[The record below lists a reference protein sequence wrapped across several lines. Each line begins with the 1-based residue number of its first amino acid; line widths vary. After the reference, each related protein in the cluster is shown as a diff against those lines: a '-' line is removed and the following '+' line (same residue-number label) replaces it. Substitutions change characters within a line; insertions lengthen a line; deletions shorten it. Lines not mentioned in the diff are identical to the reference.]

1 MKSITSIV
9 TTLAIPALTL
19 ALTVSSC
26 QRDNALTPEQGT
38 FQPTAGARQFAT
50 KTNDFSFNFLKE
62 VNAAQRANEN
72 IFVSPLSM
80 HMALGMLLNGANG
93 TTAEEIKKVLKLDD
107 VSLTEAN
114 QIWQQLLEGLPNAD
128 PKVTTTLA
136 NAIFHDNNFASEAG
150 FLTSTTDYFKARVA
164 AEDFTNQATVGK
176 INQWASDNTNGKI
189 KKIVNQ
195 IQPNE
200 VLFLLNALYFKGDWK
215 YQFNAEQTQDRPF
228 ELVDG
233 GQKTVRMMQLNRE
246 LRRAFRPNYTAFEL
260 PYGDGTYSMTV
271 MLPKETSSADALIK
285 SLSANE
291 WNQLQNDMTA
301 GSMMI
306 GLPKFTLEY
315 EGNLNG
321 VLSKLGMPTA
331 FTDLA
336 DFSKISTKKGLTV
349 TSVKQNTFV
358 AVDEKGTEAAAV
370 TGIGVGVTSAPASY
384 FCDRPFVIAITEKQ
398 TGAVLFMGKIV
409 NPESK

>member
-1 MKSITSIV
+1 MKFTPSITR
-9 TTLAIPALTL
+9 TLAIPALTL
-19 ALTVSSC
+19 ALTFSSC
-26 QRDNALTPEQGT
+26 QRDNAPVPEKGT
-38 FQPTAGARQFAT
+38 FQPTAGARQFAS

-62 VNAAQRANEN
+62 VNQNQAANEN
-72 IFVSPLSM
+72 IFVSPLSL
-80 HMALGMLLNGANG
+80 HMALGMLLNGADG
-93 TTAEEIKKVLKLDD
+93 ATAEEIKKTLKLDG

-114 QIWQQLLEGLPNAD
+114 EVWQQLLTGLPNAD

-136 NAIFHDNNFASEAG
+136 NAIFHDNDFAAEAG
-150 FLTSTTDYFKARVA
+150 FLNTNKSFFNAQISG
-164 AEDFTNQATVGK
+164 EDFANQATVGK

-189 KKIVNQ
+189 NKIVNQ

-215 YQFNAEQTQDRPF
+215 YQFNAEQTQDMPF
-228 ELVDG
+228 TLVEG
-233 GQKTVRMMQLNRE
+233 GQKTVRMMKMNRE

-260 PYGDGTYSMTV
+260 PYGDGTYAMTV
-271 MLPKETSSADALIK
+271 LLPSETSSADALIK
-285 SLSANE
+285 SLSASE
-291 WNQLQNDMTA
+291 WNQLQTEMTA
-301 GSMMI
+301 GTMMI

-331 FTDLA
+331 FTDRA
-336 DFSKISTKKGLTV
+336 DFSKISTKDGLTV
-349 TSVKQNTFV
+349 TSVRQNTFV

-384 FCDRPFVIAITEKQ
+384 FCDRPFVVAITEKQ
-398 TGAVLFMGKIV
+398 TGAVLFIGKIV